1 MQMPLR
7 DEKFFYLLIIKYSMR
22 RQSVFTIDT
31 RLFQLHLWVQ
41 KFIFTLDADFT
52 FATLTAEWL
61 GSNLVNFHELEN

>member
-1 MQMPLR
+1 MQMLLR

-41 KFIFTLDADFT
+41 KFIFTLDVDFT